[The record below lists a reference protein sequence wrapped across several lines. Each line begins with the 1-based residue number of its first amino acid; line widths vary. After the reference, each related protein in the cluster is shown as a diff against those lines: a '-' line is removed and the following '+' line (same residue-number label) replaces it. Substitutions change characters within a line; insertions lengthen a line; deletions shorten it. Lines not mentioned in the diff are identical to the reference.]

1 MESESVVALRSV
13 PVFVLVY
20 VNGGTEKAVE
30 EVTKLEANT
39 RLVVVMYII
48 CSFISCVVELFII
61 RIVISN
67 GTKSFCTVDHTC
79 LVARLV
85 ACMHVCLLLL
95 TLVEL
100 SLTHFLDCVD
110 DGSAGRKRLSCAVL
124 FPSSIR
130 SSSSTWMF
138 WNSMV
143 VSWGV
148 VDSTT
153 SAIVVSCSAGH

>member
-1 MESESVVALRSV
+1 VYRRSY
-13 PVFVLVY
+13 LL
-20 VNGGTEKAVE
+20 AW
-30 EVTKLEANT
+30 L
-39 RLVVVMYII
+39 L
-48 CSFISCVVELFII
+48 
-61 RIVISN
+61 
-67 GTKSFCTVDHTC
+67 
-79 LVARLV
+79 

-110 DGSAGRKRLSCAVL
+110 DGSAGRLRLSCAVL

-153 SAIVVSCSAGH
+153 SAIVVSCSAGHYQERQTNITDKQARNRTEGTDPILDQTTLQQTHSSTALSVTTRSKKLTR